1 MFQKDPWQTLELGN
15 SDAVPDMENLFKNC
29 QISDNTD
36 EALLWPGNDA
46 KEGMRAKSFFLV
58 LKLVR

>member
-1 MFQKDPWQTLELGN
+1 
-15 SDAVPDMENLFKNC
+15 MENLFKNC

-46 KEGMRAKSFFLV
+46 KEGMRAKSFFSSLENGS
-58 LKLVR
+58 LMFFL